1 MTKINSDLPVILID
15 TSYWLYYRFF
25 SLRNLYS
32 HAYPENYVTDVTAD
46 SNVESNV
53 PANVPANF
61 NANHNWLED
70 ELFMTKYKK
79 LFVDNI
85 KKLCKKF
92 KTKLEN
98 VILCIDCPHNEI
110 WRHIKVKTENEKINI
125 KNEIIKQKKIEKEK
139 KEKEK
144 VDDGKI
150 DDGKV
155 DEGKVDDGKVDDGKV
170 GDGKIDDGKV
180 DDGKVDEGK
189 VDEGNVDEDID
200 EAEESIIENIK
211 PYKGTRLESHKK
223 NNFNSFNIFN
233 YMKTTF
239 IPTIK
244 DNNNNTIKII
254 HCSKCEADDIIG
266 QLSVYLDTHLNKQV
280 SEVSGLS
287 VLSGTT
293 KTQNQKKIYILA
305 NDNDYLQVCNKN
317 IKLIN
322 GIGKIISGDKGDN
335 YYGDKYLISKILLGD
350 KSDNIKSCSIDS
362 GYIHCGIPN
371 NKIKNVTKKCIEIIL
386 SNPDKYTIFNT
397 LLNDIRNNKE
407 LDINY
412 SDINIF
418 RHNCN
423 MMDFQMLPQ
432 ELKQNLYTLF
442 SQII

>member
-1 MTKINSDLPVILID
+1 MTKINQDLPVILID

-25 SLRNLYS
+25 SLRNWYT
-32 HAYPENYVTDVTAD
+32 HAYPENYVTEVTEV

-53 PANVPANF
+53 PTNF

-110 WRHIKVKTENEKINI
+110 WRHIKVKNENEKINI
-125 KNEIIKQKKIEKEK
+125 KNEIIKQKKIEKETK
-139 KEKEK
+139 DKEK
-144 VDDGKI
+144 VD
-150 DDGKV
+150 
-155 DEGKVDDGKVDDGKV
+155 E
-170 GDGKIDDGKV
+170 GKV

-189 VDEGNVDEDID
+189 VDEGKVDEEI
-200 EAEESIIENIK
+200 EESIIENIK

-244 DNNNNTIKII
+244 DNNNNTIKIL

-266 QLSVYLDTHLNKQV
+266 QLSVYLDTHLNKPV
-280 SEVSGLS
+280 SEESKCSEGSEGSGN
-287 VLSGTT
+287 T

-322 GIGKIISGDKGDN
+322 GLGKIISGDKGEN

-371 NKIKNVTKKCIEIIL
+371 NKIKNVTKKCIDIIL

>member
-25 SLRNLYS
+25 SLRNWYT
-32 HAYPENYVTDVTAD
+32 HAYPENYVTEE
-46 SNVESNV
+46 SNVETNA
-53 PANVPANF
+53 PTNF

-98 VILCIDCPHNEI
+98 VILCIDCSHNEI
-110 WRHIKVKTENEKINI
+110 WRHSKVKTENEKINI
-125 KNEIIKQKKIEKEK
+125 KNETIKQKKIEKEK

-144 VDDGKI
+144 VDDGK
-150 DDGKV
+150 
-155 DEGKVDDGKVDDGKV
+155 VDDGKVV
-170 GDGKIDDGKV
+170 EEI
-180 DDGKVDEGK
+180 
-189 VDEGNVDEDID
+189 
-200 EAEESIIENIK
+200 EESIIENIK

-233 YMKTTF
+233 YMKTKF

-266 QLSVYLDTHLNKQV
+266 QLSVYIDNHWKNQAHEGNEC
-280 SEVSGLS
+280 SEVSG
-287 VLSGTT
+287 TT
-293 KTQNQKKIYILA
+293 KSQNQKKIYILA

-322 GIGKIISGDKGDN
+322 GLGKIISGDKGEN

-362 GYIHCGIPN
+362 GYLHCGIPN
-371 NKIKNVTKKCIEIIL
+371 NKIRNVTKKCIEIIL
-386 SNPDKYTIFNT
+386 GNPDKYTIFNT
-397 LLNDIRNNKE
+397 LLNDIRNNRE
-407 LDINY
+407 LNSDSSNIY
-412 SDINIF
+412 SGNDINIF

-423 MMDFQMLPQ
+423 MMDFQMLPE
-432 ELKQNLYTLF
+432 ELKQNLYALF

>member
-1 MTKINSDLPVILID
+1 MTKINPDLPVILID

-25 SLRNLYS
+25 SLRNWYS
-32 HAYPENYVTDVTAD
+32 HAYPEHYVSDGTHT
-46 SNVESNV
+46 
-53 PANVPANF
+53 ANF

-85 KKLCKKF
+85 KKLCKKYQ
-92 KTKLEN
+92 TKLEN

-125 KNEIIKQKKIEKEK
+125 KNEIIKKKKIEKEK

-144 VDDGKI
+144 I

-155 DEGKVDDGKVDDGKV
+155 D
-170 GDGKIDDGKV
+170 DGKIDDGKV
-180 DDGKVDEGK
+180 DDGKVDDGK
-189 VDEGNVDEDID
+189 LDDED
-200 EAEESIIENIK
+200 IIENIK

-254 HCSKCEADDIIG
+254 NCSKCEADDIIG
-266 QLSVYLDTHLNKQV
+266 QLSVYIDNHW
-280 SEVSGLS
+280 
-287 VLSGTT
+287 
-293 KTQNQKKIYILA
+293 KTQGNEGNSDSKRQNQKKIYILA
-305 NDNDYLQVCNKN
+305 NDNDYLQVCNNN
-317 IKLIN
+317 IRLIN
-322 GIGKIISGDKGDN
+322 GLGKIISGDKGEN

-350 KSDNIKSCSIDS
+350 KSDNIKSCTIDS
-362 GYIHCGIPN
+362 GYLHSGIPN

-386 SNPDKYTIFNT
+386 GNSEKYNIFYT
-397 LLNDIRNNKE
+397 LLNDIRNNKDLVISNE
-407 LDINY
+407 CSYNSIY
-412 SDINIF
+412 SNINIF
-418 RHNCN
+418 KHNCN

-432 ELKQNLYTLF
+432 ELKQNLYNLF
-442 SQII
+442 TQII